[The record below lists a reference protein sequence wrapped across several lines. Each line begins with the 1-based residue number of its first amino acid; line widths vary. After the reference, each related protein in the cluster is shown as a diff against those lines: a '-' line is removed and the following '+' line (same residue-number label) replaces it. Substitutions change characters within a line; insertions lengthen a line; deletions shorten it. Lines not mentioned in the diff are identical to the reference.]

1 MQMLL
6 CCLGSPV
13 PCPAHFST
21 HFAAHLTT
29 HKLTLHTHTHTRR
42 AKRQGRNK
50 INTFTNFAEAFPQ
63 RKNRRAGKTTHRDTR
78 EYHEKCIK
86 ASGFPHSLCSPS
98 LSLSLLYLFSF
109 FLVCKFNWLT
119 SLKRKDKKTK
129 KKWRKTRTRACKQM
143 ICELPAK
150 QKW

>member
-98 LSLSLLYLFSF
+98 LSLLYLFSF